1 MMQERFREYIQT
13 HDLFEADER
22 ILLGVSGG
30 VDSVVMMHLF
40 VQAGYH
46 IAIAHCNY
54 QLRGEESNQDHLF
67 VRDLARRYD
76 LPFYEKRF
84 DTKEYANEQGLSVQ
98 MAARRLRYQ
107 WFEQVRSSEG
117 YDKVA
122 IGHNKDDLSETFLI
136 NLSRGTGLKG
146 LTGIKARRGYV
157 VRPLLFADR
166 NEILHYCGQQKL
178 RYREDSSN
186 QTTHYHR
193 NKIRHQI
200 IPVFQQLN
208 PRFLDTMMEN
218 VGRLQDA
225 YDLYRMFVEEKKQEL
240 LHVKGADIYIR
251 KQAKGGSAY
260 ATLLYEMLHEYGFTG
275 PVVHSIV
282 SEMEGTAGKEYFSP
296 THKLIRDREW
306 LIVTPLPETE
316 QERYYLEEV
325 PGKVDRPLPLQL
337 KMIEQ
342 AENYQIPRHPDIA
355 SVDYDKVDFPLIL
368 RRWKE
373 GDYFR
378 PLGLDHFKKLS
389 DFFVDRKY
397 SRLDKERAWLL
408 TCGEKIVWVV
418 GDRLDER
425 FKIDAHTQR
434 ILEITYLRQQ

>member
-1 MMQERFREYIQT
+1 MQERFTEYI
-13 HDLFEADER
+13 HSHHLFQPDES

-40 VQAGYH
+40 LQSGYD

-54 QLRGEESNQDHLF
+54 QLRGRESDQDHLF
-67 VRDLARRYD
+67 VRDLAREYR

-84 DTKEYANEQGLSVQ
+84 DTRDYAGEKGLSLQ
-98 MAARRLRYQ
+98 MAARRLRYG
-107 WFEQVRSSEG
+107 WFEQIRSQEG
-117 YDKVA
+117 YDRVA
-122 IGHNKDDLSETFLI
+122 VGHNKDDLSETFLI

-146 LTGIKARRGYV
+146 LTGIKARREHV

-166 NEILHYCGQQKL
+166 EEILDYCRQQGL

-186 QTTHYHR
+186 QTIYYKR

-218 VGRLQDA
+218 AGRLQDA
-225 YDLYRMFVEEKKQEL
+225 YDLYLLFVGEKKQEL
-240 LHVKGADIYIR
+240 MHHKGSDVYIKKETR
-251 KQAKGGSAY
+251 AGEAY
-260 ATLLYEMLHEYGFTG
+260 PTLLFEMLREYGFTG
-275 PVVHSIV
+275 QVVRRIA
-282 SEMEGTAGKEYFSP
+282 SEMEGIPGKEYFSD
-296 THKLIRDREW
+296 THKLIRDRNW
-306 LIVTPLPETE
+306 LIVTPLTDAEAG
-316 QERYYLEEV
+316 RHYLEDV
-325 PGKVDRPLPLQL
+325 PGRVETPIPLQIRR
-337 KMIEQ
+337 IENTQ
-342 AENYQIPRHPDIA
+342 DYRFSPHPDVA

-378 PLGLDHFKKLS
+378 PLGLNHFKKLS

-408 TCGEKIVWVV
+408 TSGEKIVWIV
-418 GDRLDER
+418 GDRLDDR
-425 FKIDAHTQR
+425 FKVDAQTQK
-434 ILEITYLRQQ
+434 ILEITYLREG